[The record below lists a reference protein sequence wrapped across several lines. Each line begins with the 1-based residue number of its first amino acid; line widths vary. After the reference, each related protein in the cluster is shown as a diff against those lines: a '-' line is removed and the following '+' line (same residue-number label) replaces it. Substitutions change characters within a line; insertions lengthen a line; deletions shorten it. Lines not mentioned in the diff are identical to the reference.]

1 MKKWRSSEGWQS
13 LPLVHVWRLTVC
25 AENVLHSFLY
35 ADIYGLKTVPLQRL
49 LLLRLAK
56 PVILIQLY
64 TITLPLCSNVY
75 DKHAEFLG
83 C

>member
-1 MKKWRSSEGWQS
+1 MKKKKKMAKLRGMAKPSFG
-13 LPLVHVWRLTVC
+13 PLWRLMVC
-25 AENVLHSFLY
+25 AENALHSFLY

-64 TITLPLCSNVY
+64 TTTLPLCSNVY
-75 DKHAEFLG
+75 DKHG

>member
-1 MKKWRSSEGWQS
+1 M
-13 LPLVHVWRLTVC
+13 C
-25 AENVLHSFLY
+25 AENVFHSFLY

-64 TITLPLCSNVY
+64 TITLFFFAQMYMINMLS
-75 DKHAEFLG
+75 F
-83 C
+83 